1 MFARQRRDRKRSY
14 DRVGLHRTADAVK
27 HEPRGL
33 LGNAKCSVQL
43 IRADAFLAV
52 RYGPDCHK
60 PRAILENGANLVR
73 ELPLWMLVFALP
85 ERRVK
90 MKLTSLEP
98 HVGQHMHS
106 PAEFDD
112 DRLQRRIR
120 GREIADETG

>member
-1 MFARQRRDRKRSY
+1 M
-14 DRVGLHRTADAVK
+14 K

-85 ERRVK
+85 D
-90 MKLTSLEP
+90 
-98 HVGQHMHS
+98 
-106 PAEFDD
+106 AA
-112 DRLQRRIR
+112 
-120 GREIADETG
+120 RENETNFSGTACGAAYALPSGVR